1 VRLPPLFRMSS
12 KYDWRFSD
20 SKLNLLALIAANIFF
35 TAWIIPWQGSAV
47 STLPKWIL
55 ILVSLSLMLI
65 NVSERF
71 ANTTR
76 YVTVIFYAAIFSALI
91 AWFQFFKF
99 DQLLPIVIAEQAN
112 GHVYANL
119 YQRNQLATLLVVGC
133 LLLGHKYDAQSCKKH
148 TLVGLLVLLAFGI
161 IASGSRTGI
170 LQFFVML
177 LWHTIFVLRKNKCKF
192 FLNASL
198 ALIAFSI
205 ASVQVLTSSIRHEE
219 TFLLDRF
226 TQIGAYSRIELWRN
240 VLELVAKSP
249 LFGHGWLSLAY
260 MHYSTDFSGARF
272 MEMLDNAHNL
282 PLHLAVELGIPVAL
296 GFCALVFGLIWKYK
310 PWAETCADRQLAW
323 GILLVIGIHS
333 MVEYPL
339 WYGPFFMTMVIAVGI
354 LCADG
359 WRAWLLAQT
368 QDAQRTV
375 LWGIRG
381 FAVLLLAGTAFAAFD
396 YHRVS
401 QIYLQPEERSAWYR
415 ADPLGAAKKSVLF
428 QSHAKFA
435 ELQITPLTR
444 ETAPRILALSSEL
457 VMWSPEPRI
466 IEKLI
471 ESAVMLQADD
481 IAAFHIKRYKIAYPQ
496 AYALWSDRNR

>member
-1 VRLPPLFRMSS
+1 MNS
-12 KYDWRFSD
+12 KYDWRLSD
-20 SKLNLLALIAANIFF
+20 SKSNLLTLIAASIFF

-47 STLPKWIL
+47 STFPKWIL

-65 NVSERF
+65 NTSARF
-71 ANTTR
+71 ANTKR
-76 YVTVIFYAAIFSALI
+76 YVTAIFYAAIFSAFI
-91 AWFQFFKF
+91 AWLQFFKF
-99 DQLLPIVIAEQAN
+99 DQLFPIVIAEQTN

-133 LLLGHKYDAQSCKKH
+133 LLLWHKYDAQSYKKR
-148 TLVGLLVLLAFGI
+148 TLIGLLVLLAFGI
-161 IASGSRTGI
+161 TASGSRTGI
-170 LQFFVML
+170 LEFFVML
-177 LWHTIFVLRKNKCKF
+177 LWHTLFVLRTNKSKF
-192 FLNASL
+192 FLSASL

-205 ASVQVLTSSIRHEE
+205 ASVQFLTSLIRHEE

-226 TQIGAYSRIELWRN
+226 TQIGAYSRIELWLN
-240 VLELVAKSP
+240 VLELVEKSP
-249 LFGHGWLSLAY
+249 LFGHGWHTLAY

-282 PLHLAVELGIPVAL
+282 PLHLAVEFGIPVAL
-296 GFCALVFGLIWKYK
+296 GFCALVIGLIWKYK
-310 PWAETCADRQLAW
+310 PWMETHADRQLAW
-323 GILLVIGIHS
+323 GILMVIGVHS

-339 WYGPFFMTMVIAVGI
+339 WYGPFFMTTVIAVGI

-368 QDAQRTV
+368 QAAQRAV
-375 LWGIRG
+375 VFGVRS

-401 QIYLQPEERSAWYR
+401 QIYLQPEERSAWYK

-444 ETAPRILALSSEL
+444 ETAPRVLALSSEL
-457 VMWSPEPRI
+457 VVWSPEPRI

-471 ESAVMLQADD
+471 ESAVMMQMDD
-481 IAAFHIKRYKIAYPQ
+481 LAAFHIKRYKIAYPQ
-496 AYALWSDRNR
+496 AYTLWSDRNR